1 MIAATFLLPLL
12 LLGEKPRPE
21 DIPWRVV
28 DRRELDG
35 SVLLVRRV
43 LAEKVGDQPFT
54 AAVHWELRPVTAFFR
69 VRDGR
74 IPARRILLKSLEDP
88 PAVTYRSGQVV
99 GNSWTNAFGG
109 EPATFFE
116 KGEIVR
122 LVKLNAAFKTVRM
135 DLEAVCRPR
144 DVGRHL
150 QGRVDFGLSGQIG
163 GKTFDEAN
171 AAVRAILEP
180 MDLSRVMETCDPEN
194 GQPPFVVSPGDDYAK
209 LRKHIGEPRLRDV
222 VDGAEVFDH
231 LEIRVVVRAGKIE
244 KILVPAID

>member
-1 MIAATFLLPLL
+1 MRAAALLLL
-12 LLGEKPRPE
+12 LLGAKPAPE
-21 DIPWRVV
+21 EIAYRVV

-35 SVLLVRRV
+35 SVLLVRQVR
-43 LAEKVGDQPFT
+43 AEKVGDQPFT
-54 AAVHWELRPVTAFFR
+54 AAVHWELRPVTRFFR

-74 IPARRILLKSLEDP
+74 IPARRILLLKIMDP
-88 PAVTYRSGQVV
+88 PAVTYRAGEVV
-99 GNSWTNAFGG
+99 GNNWTNALGG
-109 EPATFFE
+109 EGSTFFE

-122 LVKLNAAFKTVRM
+122 LVNLNAAFSSVRM
-135 DLEAVCRPR
+135 DLEAVCR

-150 QGRVDFGLSGQIG
+150 QGRVDFALSGQVG

-194 GQPPFVVSPGDDYAK
+194 GQPPFVVAPGGDYAK
-209 LRKHIGEPRLRDV
+209 LRKHLGEPRLRDL
-222 VDGAEVFDH
+222 VDGAEVIDH

-244 KILVPAID
+244 KIIVPAID